1 MIYTYEATDHTGA
14 IIRGEF
20 EASGKEGVMEYLLRK
35 ELIPVRVEGK
45 ESVKGGGKL
54 SINLFQSITPLDRI
68 LLVRNLAVTIKAGV
82 SIVEALDILSA
93 DATKVPIK
101 EFLIRAKLNLQNGQ
115 PLSATFSAQKKVF
128 PSIFSG
134 MLKAGE
140 ASGKLDDTLRE
151 LGSYLTREYNLK
163 KKVKSALTY
172 PAILLAASTGVITLL
187 LVFVLPR
194 LTKTFKQ
201 SGADLPL
208 LTRILVKM
216 SEAVTYSY
224 LLDIAVLGVLL
235 AAGIYMKRTVWGR
248 SMAVQFLFRVP
259 VTREVI
265 RKIALVR
272 FTRTLGS
279 LISSGL
285 SIIESLELAAES
297 VGNELYKSAIKKVV
311 EQIKSGVPLSKALG
325 NYPELFP
332 HFLTSLIM
340 VGERTGS
347 VEYIL
352 KTFSDFY
359 DSEVNYTLKSLTT
372 FLEPVLL
379 LCMGAIIG
387 TIALS
392 ILMPIYQLVSK
403 FR

>member
-1 MIYTYEATDHTGA
+1 MIYIYEATDRTGVV
-14 IIRGEF
+14 IRGEF

-35 ELIPVRVEGK
+35 DFIPVRVEEK
-45 ESVKGGGKL
+45 ESVKGMKGL
-54 SINLFQSITPLDRI
+54 STHLFQGITPLDRI
-68 LLVRNLAVTIKAGV
+68 LLVRNLAITIKAGV

-93 DATKVPIK
+93 DATKASIK
-101 EFLIRAKLNLQNGQ
+101 EFLISAKLNLQNGQ
-115 PLSATFSAQKKVF
+115 PLSATFNTQKKVF
-128 PSIFSG
+128 PSIFNG

-140 ASGKLDDTLRE
+140 ASGKLDDTLVE
-151 LGSYLTREYNLK
+151 LSRYLTREYNLK
-163 KKVKSALTY
+163 KKVKSALAY
-172 PAILLAASTGVITLL
+172 PAILLAASAGVITLL

-201 SGADLPL
+201 SGADLPF
-208 LTRILVKM
+208 LTRILVKI

-224 LLDIAVLGVLL
+224 LLDIILIGIL
-235 AAGIYMKRTVWGR
+235 AAVTIYMKRTAWGR
-248 SMAVQFLFRVP
+248 SLVIRLLFRVP
-259 VTREVI
+259 VTREVV

-279 LISSGL
+279 LIGSGL
-285 SIIESLELAAES
+285 SIMESLELAAES
-297 VGNELYKSAIKKVV
+297 VGNELYISAIRKVI
-311 EQIKSGVPLSKALG
+311 EQIKSGVPLSRALG

-359 DSEVNYTLKSLTT
+359 DSEINYTLKSLTT